1 MKYHAM
7 LTANPGLNL
16 LPYNPCQLLDFRL
29 LKLAAGEGY
38 SGESGDRE
46 ILAVI
51 LGGKATFEINDR
63 RFEHVGVRP
72 NVFAGKPHSVYIPAG
87 ANFTILSEGA
97 VEIALPSA
105 PADGFESQPYII
117 APELVANGFWG
128 AANFKRGFHQ
138 ILTLAAQ
145 PALPARRLMVGETFT
160 PSGNW
165 STFPPH
171 KHQVD
176 DLPREAYHEEMY
188 YFKVNPADGFG
199 ICHYYNEE
207 GEEENFTIRDNSI
220 HMMPRGYHTVV
231 SAPGYTTYYLWFLAG
246 NQRVQGAVED
256 PNLAWVSRTVAMLK
270 ELGH

>member
-1 MKYHAM
+1 MLPWATKRMPKRNSASRRRTAM
-7 LTANPGLNL
+7 SPPGRLML
-16 LPYNPCQLLDFRL
+16 IPTPCQLLDFRL

-63 RFEHVGVRP
+63 RFEHVGGRP

-128 AANFKRGFHQ
+128 AANFKRGF
-138 ILTLAAQ
+138 
-145 PALPARRLMVGETFT
+145 
-160 PSGNW
+160 
-165 STFPPH
+165 
-171 KHQVD
+171 
-176 DLPREAYHEEMY
+176 
-188 YFKVNPADGFG
+188 
-199 ICHYYNEE
+199 
-207 GEEENFTIRDNSI
+207 
-220 HMMPRGYHTVV
+220 
-231 SAPGYTTYYLWFLAG
+231 
-246 NQRVQGAVED
+246 
-256 PNLAWVSRTVAMLK
+256 
-270 ELGH
+270 